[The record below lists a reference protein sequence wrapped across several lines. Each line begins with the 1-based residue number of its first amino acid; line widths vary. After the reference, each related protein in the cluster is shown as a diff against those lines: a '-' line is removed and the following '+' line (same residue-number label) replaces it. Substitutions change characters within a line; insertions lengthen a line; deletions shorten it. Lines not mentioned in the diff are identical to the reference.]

1 MLAIKII
8 KNKINASIYCENM
21 PVSIDEIIFLIEER
35 NIQTIYFETH
45 ENERMLMSGYLTNM
59 NPRMV
64 RKKLQ
69 NASKAQI

>member
-1 MLAIKII
+1 MLTIKII
-8 KNKINASIYCENM
+8 KNKVNASIYCENL
-21 PVSIDEIIFLIEER
+21 PVSIDEILFLIEER
-35 NIQTIYFETH
+35 KIQTIYFETH
-45 ENERMLMSGYLTNM
+45 ENERMLMNGYLTNM